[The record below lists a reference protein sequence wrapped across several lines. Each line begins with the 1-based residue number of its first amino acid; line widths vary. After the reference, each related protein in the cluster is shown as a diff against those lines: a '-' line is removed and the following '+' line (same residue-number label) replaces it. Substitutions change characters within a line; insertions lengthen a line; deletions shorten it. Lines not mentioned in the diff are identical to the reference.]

1 MFIFSKIL
9 TLLGSFLLTA
19 TYRRKGQQVETAC
32 LYVQHSARFQS
43 RNPLILPQP
52 ASESRQGCPGAPHP
66 LAGRSEGWRP
76 CDGPGLGPEAL
87 LASARC
93 RGNVS
98 RHVGV
103 NCIRAFFLPKTSFY
117 FYGCPITGYYFLHET
132 LFLREIISEQIS
144 SRTFS
149 GSQKKEYSS

>member
-1 MFIFSKIL
+1 MFTFSKIL

-66 LAGRSEGWRP
+66 LTGRSEGWRP

-98 RHVGV
+98 AARGSELHT
-103 NCIRAFFLPKTSFY
+103 RLLPTQDVF
-117 FYGCPITGYYFLHET
+117 
-132 LFLREIISEQIS
+132 LFLWLSHHWLLLPPRNSVS
-144 SRTFS
+144 
-149 GSQKKEYSS
+149 